1 MKIGWHPVST
11 LRASTLR
18 AGRARHAR
26 TAAGVLLAGALA
38 ACSTATSTG
47 PVSIAPSY
55 DRAYIADVA
64 ERGGMPLVLRGDPFP
79 GNNGPFAEQVAT
91 ALTDAHFGPAFTVF
105 ADPAEAPD
113 GSAKTVLVVNPKRP
127 VNSGNVCRTGTTGTP
142 GDGPDGGPDGD
153 SDGSSQGS
161 AAGSAGTLEFTIA
174 FCSANRRLSSMRG
187 RLADVSGP
195 EDPRIGELF
204 RQVAIQLYPPRNPD
218 RNDQDL
224 MIN

>member
-79 GNNGPFAEQVAT
+79 GNNGAFAQQVAT

-195 EDPRIGELF
+195 EDPRIGATF

>member
-18 AGRARHAR
+18 AGRARHVR

-79 GNNGPFAEQVAT
+79 GNNGPFAQQVAT

-142 GDGPDGGPDGD
+142 DDSPDGGSG
-153 SDGSSQGS
+153 GSSQGS
-161 AAGSAGTLEFTIA
+161 ATGSAGSLDFTIA